1 MSDCAHPSHRNP
13 TGTRRCSFSEENRA
27 PFICPLWRK
36 QLFKDGNLV
45 GSRCQRRYF
54 SGTPLGT
61 VQHLSCSSAKCTSS
75 TWPSAIHCCTAHAN
89 RWLTKQEVHGP
100 GEGKCTHVSLWYA
113 SLFGMCHSALLS
125 TTGDFCI
132 TFFELPCLCHWTVSF
147 SAHRA
152 LGGSIFNDLTIMHLP
167 LKISTLA
174 ASKEC
179 PGDGNTASS
188 KGRSCHQKGNGV
200 ARCSAWVRWRH
211 VLRTT
216 TATTEQIS
224 VWSMHPNFFSVG
236 IMAKGI
242 WRGMILPSGS
252 SRMKLGINDML
263 KPKPPPFFLL
273 FNFCHRLF
281 L

>member
-1 MSDCAHPSHRNP
+1 MATWWGAGARDATFLGHLWAQYNTSAALLPNAPQVRDPLQFTAALPMP
-13 TGTRRCSFSEENRA
+13 T
-27 PFICPLWRK
+27 
-36 QLFKDGNLV
+36 DG
-45 GSRCQRRYF
+45 
-54 SGTPLGT
+54 
-61 VQHLSCSSAKCTSS
+61 
-75 TWPSAIHCCTAHAN
+75 WE
-89 RWLTKQEVHGP
+89 KQEVHGP
-100 GEGKCTHVSLWYA
+100 GEGKCTHVSLRYA
-113 SLFGMCHSALLS
+113 SLFGMCYSALLS

-152 LGGSIFNDLTIMHLP
+152 LGGSISNDLTIMHLP